1 MLKDRIVMVT
11 GATNG
16 IGEVTARELASQ
28 GATVVIVSRSET
40 KCRAT
45 ADRIKSATG
54 RTDVGYI
61 VADLSSLAGIR
72 QAAAEFR
79 AMYDRLDVLVNNA
92 GGYFNDRKLSEDG
105 YEMTFALNHLNYFL
119 LTHEL
124 LDLIKRSGQETG
136 DARIINV
143 ASEAHRMANG
153 INFDDLQRETKYSGF
168 PVYAESKLMNI
179 MFSLHLAEKLD
190 GSGVAVNAVHPG
202 FVRSGF
208 GRNNNWL
215 VSSLVGLAQ
224 IFAKSPEQGAE
235 TNIYLASS
243 PDVAGITGKYWSD
256 SKQKEPADVAFDR
269 EQRERLWNVSVELC
283 GLAAVTA

>member
-16 IGEVTARELASQ
+16 IGEVTAHELAAQ
-28 GATVVIVSRSET
+28 GASVVIVSRSED
-40 KCRAT
+40 KCRDTVA
-45 ADRIKSATG
+45 RIKAETG
-54 RTDVGYI
+54 QSDVHYI

-72 QAAAEFR
+72 QAAADFR

-92 GGYFNDRKLSEDG
+92 GGYFNDRQLSPDG
-105 YEMTFALNHLNYFL
+105 YELTFALNHLNYFL

-124 LDLIKRSGQETG
+124 LDLLQRSGQDTG
-136 DARIINV
+136 DARIVNV
-143 ASEAHRMANG
+143 SSEAHRMANG
-153 INFDDLQRETKYSGF
+153 IDFDDLQREEKYAGF
-168 PVYAESKLMNI
+168 NVYAETKLMNI
-179 MFSLHLAEKLD
+179 MFTLQLAEMLD
-190 GSGVAVNAVHPG
+190 GSGVTVNAVHPG

-269 EQRERLWNVSVELC
+269 QQWEQLWNVSAELC
-283 GLAAVTA
+283 GLAGVTA